1 MPTDTANTI
10 QQIKRAETDGS
21 VHELIVN
28 RWSPRAFSSQPVS
41 TEDLKAMLEA
51 ARWAASSYNE
61 QPWRFYISR
70 KSSDPAAY
78 KRLLDTLVP
87 FNQAWVGKG
96 DVLIIM
102 AAKKTFTRNGQP
114 NYYALHDAGQALA
127 HLMLQATALGLHAHA
142 MAGFDHE
149 RARAAIGL
157 PEDYDVAA
165 AVAIGYLDS
174 PESLPEEM
182 RAGELGKRERK
193 PLSEIAFGSR
203 FDEPLNL

>member
-1 MPTDTANTI
+1 MSTDAGNTI
-10 QQIKRAETDGS
+10 QQIKRAETDAS
-21 VHELIVN
+21 VHELIAN
-28 RWSPRAFSSQPVS
+28 RWSPRAFSSQAVS
-41 TEDLKAMLEA
+41 REDLKSLLEA

-61 QPWRFYISR
+61 QPWRFYVAR
-70 KSSDPAAY
+70 KSDPAAY

-87 FNQAWVGKG
+87 FNQAWVRNA

-102 AAKKTFTRNGQP
+102 GAKKAFARNGNP

-149 RARAAIGL
+149 KARAAIGL

-182 RAGELGKRERK
+182 RASELAKRERK